1 MIFLIK
7 CKVHSGVSIPKMF
20 LGDVNMQ
27 TLTTKIYCVA
37 YYSCSVNQTDSWHGV
52 VGIIEE
58 ELRTIQKLCNA
69 IRGTFALC

>member
-1 MIFLIK
+1 
-7 CKVHSGVSIPKMF
+7 MF

-37 YYSCSVNQTDSWHGV
+37 YYSCSVNQTESCHGV

-58 ELRTIQKLCNA
+58 ELGTIQKLCNA